1 MLDYL
6 TFLNLKMKQTR
17 TSLVPTLK
25 SLPSKDQAA
34 LSSFDEYNGIRPL
47 PKTAN
52 DKPHI
57 IEVSLISS
65 RKNFSVKSKQEMSP

>member
-1 MLDYL
+1 
-6 TFLNLKMKQTR
+6 MKQNR
-17 TSLVPTLK
+17 TSLVPPIK
-25 SLPSKDQAA
+25 SLPSKDQPT

-57 IEVSLISS
+57 IEVSLVSS
-65 RKNFSVKSKQEMSP
+65 RKNISVNSKQEMSP